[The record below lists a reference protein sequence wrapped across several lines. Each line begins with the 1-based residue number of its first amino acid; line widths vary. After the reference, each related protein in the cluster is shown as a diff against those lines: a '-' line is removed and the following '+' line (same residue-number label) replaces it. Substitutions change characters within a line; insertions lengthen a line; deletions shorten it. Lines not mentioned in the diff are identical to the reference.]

1 MKTLTATLAILGT
14 LTFCIQPAFCQ
25 TAPTN
30 GCAVATVFLIDDQTG
45 EELARVHG
53 IQPLCVPDLE
63 TLINGVLRGGAPVRL
78 LHQAVDEDASDNAVA
93 QMDFRPYAGGRPPQP
108 PSPNQPLR
116 LLTEAMKVYREQR
129 TAWQRGMLDYRGR
142 LVAEVEGFQRGVS
155 ITQAEVS
162 RRFDEILV
170 ARNGRD
176 FNRSDICGSVA
187 AASRFLGDAGLR
199 ILVLNTDANDLPAT
213 RAPRTTPLTPEELDP
228 SIHLIFVNKSRL
240 PEASPLFAGLP
251 NPVHHADS
259 MAEAMEIVL
268 SMFGGVPAM
277 DVAKAGGTP

>member
-1 MKTLTATLAILGT
+1 MKTLTTTLAILG
-14 LTFCIQPAFCQ
+14 LLAAGIRPSICQ
-25 TAPTN
+25 AAPTN
-30 GCAVATVFLIDDQTG
+30 ACAAATVFLIDDQTG

-53 IQPLCVPDLE
+53 IQPLCVADLE
-63 TLINGVLRGGAPVRL
+63 VLINGVLRRGAPVRL
-78 LHQAVDEDASDNAVA
+78 LHQAVDEDATDNAVA

-116 LLTEAMKVYREQR
+116 QLTEAMKVYQEQR
-129 TAWQRGMLDYRGR
+129 AAWQRGMLDYEGR

-170 ARNGRD
+170 ARNGSD

-187 AASRFLGDAGLR
+187 GATRFLGDAGLR
-199 ILVLNTDANDLPAT
+199 ILVLNTDANDLPAKRT
-213 RAPRTTPLTPEELDP
+213 PRTTPLTPEELDP

-268 SMFGGVPAM
+268 SMFGGVPAL
-277 DVAKAGGTP
+277 DVVKAGGTP